1 MMHVAFATLSF
12 TYPWY
17 RVGEITSSTSS
28 LFNGGKTFMI
38 GPLLLLRDLANLGL
52 SPHEK
57 RTLASYSK
65 GLTLFITTYQ
75 CFKFTSARAPFFV
88 SHAWIYRDSDR

>member
-1 MMHVAFATLSF
+1 MVRNQCGSKNFRLMMHVAFATLSF

-38 GPLLLLRDLANLGL
+38 GPLVGTVEFA
-52 SPHEK
+52 
-57 RTLASYSK
+57 
-65 GLTLFITTYQ
+65 
-75 CFKFTSARAPFFV
+75 
-88 SHAWIYRDSDR
+88 